1 MGASVVTSE
10 AILFFGKKGVSKS
23 MLYVDFEAILDGMVG
38 VPEYAGQ
45 KIPMA
50 YCVVNGQL
58 RVLALVLFF
67 LDFDDSGLA
76 DSTWNIPLRHLA
88 EHASAGPDKGAG
100 PVRLACRSQCPVA
113 WHQSQLWDPEMK
125 PGANDFAFIR
135 DILLE
140 RGRKMGLYIE
150 EETAEN
156 ETAVPLW
163 ESVTT
168 VDRKSVG

>member
-10 AILFFGKKGVSKS
+10 AILFFGKKVVSKS

-88 EHASAGPDKGAG
+88 EHASAGPDMGAG
-100 PVRLACRSQCPVA
+100 PVRQSDERRVGQECVSTCRSRWSPYHSKKNRSKHPPPTHTSNISSLQP
-113 WHQSQLWDPEMK
+113 HHNTHEPQ
-125 PGANDFAFIR
+125 
-135 DILLE
+135 
-140 RGRKMGLYIE
+140 
-150 EETAEN
+150 
-156 ETAVPLW
+156 
-163 ESVTT
+163 
-168 VDRKSVG
+168 

>member
-1 MGASVVTSE
+1 MRRCSCSE
-10 AILFFGKKGVSKS
+10 
-23 MLYVDFEAILDGMVG
+23 
-38 VPEYAGQ
+38 Q
-45 KIPMA
+45 QRA
-50 YCVVNGQL
+50 YEMRISDWSSDVCSSDRL
-58 RVLALVLFF
+58 RGLALVLFF

-88 EHASAGPDKGAG
+88 EHASAGPDMGAG